1 MITWEEALKTASG
14 RLKEIG
20 SCTEFTTAYVFRG
33 PEKEETIGGFA
44 APVVV
49 MKEIGRRC
57 SFDAYIT
64 EYGGGERIREIRLR
78 NEGAEKRKG

>member
-1 MITWEEALKTASG
+1 MITWEEALKTASE

-49 MKEIGRRC
+49 MKENGRRC
-57 SFDAYIT
+57 SCAR
-64 EYGGGERIREIRLR
+64 ERMGE
-78 NEGAEKRKG
+78 AELWQNGKL